1 MFLKM
6 ALNLSMIT
14 GDFRGVRGYFIC
26 KDVHLWYNNLHIL
39 KWIRIEIKR
48 GLSRNEE
55 FYENKQDLSL

>member
-6 ALNLSMIT
+6 ALKLSMIT

-26 KDVHLWYNNLHIL
+26 KDVHLWYNSLHIL